1 MCRVDVL
8 TGHTRIYMDSLA
20 NIHDVVPADYTGP
33 VETYWDPL
41 ARCYVMAPTDKAR
54 SEREVFSRVLS
65 MTARVKGRLAR
76 SLAPADTAEVRGIW
90 TSATG
95 QDVISQDIL
104 TQWDHR
110 RTRAVEL
117 DHEADVHA
125 SYPVQ
130 QSLERRAL
138 DRVDHH
144 VTCVHGAPIAQM
156 GMTGPHAPTADYPA
170 CDPRDAAATHRKP
183 LPDPTVAQ
191 LLSAGWTGVSVGLS
205 HIDAVGGRAI
215 TPHYQVTIVS
225 KGKGRRTRRGT
236 RGGRRRCR

>member
-1 MCRVDVL
+1 
-8 TGHTRIYMDSLA
+8 MDSLA
-20 NIHDVVPADYTGP
+20 NIHDAVPAGYAGS

-41 ARCYVMAPTDKAR
+41 ARCYVMAPTGKAR

-65 MTARVKGRLAR
+65 KTARVKGSLAR
-76 SLAPADTAEVRGIW
+76 SLAPADTVEVRGIW

-95 QDVISQDIL
+95 QDVTRQDIL
-104 TQWDHR
+104 TQWDGR

-125 SYPVQ
+125 SYPAQ

-138 DRVDHH
+138 DKVDHH
-144 VTCVHGAPIAQM
+144 VAWVRGAPTAQI
-156 GMTGPHAPTADYPA
+156 GMTGPSSVTATYEP
-170 CDPRDAAATHRKP
+170 CSPRDAAATHRKP
-183 LPDPTVAQ
+183 LPNPTVSQ
-191 LLSAGWTGVSVGLS
+191 LLSAGWTGVSIGLS
-205 HIDAVGGRAI
+205 HIDAVGGRAV
-215 TPHYQVTIVS
+215 TPHYQVTIS